1 MTTNA
6 NNELCQSPTTL
17 SNGVP
22 KHEPLFQNTSLPR
35 KNSLG
40 AEPKLLKKHK
50 SRNDDTMD
58 SRLTF
63 DQIATGQTWTSP
75 SRTITESDVVN
86 FANITG
92 DQNPLHIDHEFARS
106 TPYRQPIAHGLL
118 GLSWVAGLGSNSPA
132 VDTVAFIAIKQ
143 WEFCRP
149 LFFGDTVHVRTT
161 VLEKQTDARRNG
173 RVSWRQELLN
183 QHGEVTQQG
192 VFETLVKV
200 GSRATRSVSKP
211 HFDTSDSEAPQSS
224 KVSLDPGAGDSKD
237 R

>member
-1 MTTNA
+1 MTRITD
-6 NNELCQSPTTL
+6 NELCDSQMSL
-17 SNGVP
+17 SAGVP
-22 KHEPLFQNTSLPR
+22 NQELPYLQSLPYAGP
-35 KNSLG
+35 S
-40 AEPKLLKKHK
+40 ALKKHK
-50 SRNDDTMD
+50 SRNDDNMD

-63 DQIATGQTWTSP
+63 DQIAIGQTWTSH
-75 SRTITESDVVN
+75 SRTITETDVVN

-149 LFFGDTVHVRTT
+149 IFFGDTVHVRTT
-161 VLEKQTDARRNG
+161 VLEKQKDARRNG
-173 RVSWRQELLN
+173 RVNWRQELLN

-200 GSRATRSVSKP
+200 GSRTTRSAGKP
-211 HFDTSDSEAPQSS
+211 HFDISDCGLAQSSPAPVDNSRDDSEN
-224 KVSLDPGAGDSKD
+224 

>member
-1 MTTNA
+1 MTTSA
-6 NNELCQSPTTL
+6 NKKLFHLPATS
-17 SNGVP
+17 SAGVP
-22 KHEPLFQNTSLPR
+22 KQKPRFQEPVLIQKSSPGTESI
-35 KNSLG
+35 
-40 AEPKLLKKHK
+40 LLKQHK
-50 SRNDDTMD
+50 SRIDETMD

-63 DQIATGQTWTSP
+63 DQIAIGQSWTSP
-75 SRTITESDVVN
+75 SRTITETDVVN

-118 GLSWVAGLGSNSPA
+118 GLSWVAGLGSHSPA

-149 LFFGDTVHVRTT
+149 IFFGDTVHVRTT
-161 VLEKQTDARRNG
+161 VLDKQADARRNG
-173 RVSWRQELLN
+173 RVNWRQELLN

-192 VFETLVKV
+192 VFETLVRV
-200 GSRATRSVSKP
+200 GNRPARAAGKP
-211 HFDTSDSEAPQSS
+211 HFKNTDSEVSQSS
-224 KVSLDPGAGDSKD
+224 NASRDPGKGDSVD